1 MVRILKILVV
11 IALAAVLVA
20 GVTVNAGCDSCSTD
34 DISNGNNHNGDV
46 ANGDEPNGDEP
57 NGDVPNGDVPNGDG
71 LARPD
76 LISGFGLV
84 IDCEEFSGQIFQDG
98 DPAPVFRFEDAS
110 GQTFALS
117 DFQGRAVVLNFW
129 RTDCGW
135 CVYELPYI
143 EQVYDDW
150 PEDELVIIAIDIGEA
165 NAKVRD
171 FLDDIEVS
179 VPVLLDREALVTAQ
193 YRVSSMPITFF
204 IDKEGLIR
212 GIKFGAFQ
220 SAGELDN
227 IVEQLVSL

>member
-1 MVRILKILVV
+1 MVRILKALLV
-11 IALAAVLVA
+11 IALAAVLVV
-20 GVTVNAGCDSCSTD
+20 GVTANAGCDSCGTD
-34 DISNGNNHNGDV
+34 EITNGDNPNGDV
-46 ANGDEPNGDEP
+46 ANGDAVNGNGPNSGE
-57 NGDVPNGDVPNGDG
+57 
-71 LARPD
+71 PD

-84 IDCEEFSGQIFQDG
+84 IDCEEYGGSGFQDG
-98 DPAPVFRFEDAS
+98 DPAPVFRFEDAN
-110 GQTFALS
+110 GQTFSLS

-135 CVYELPYI
+135 CVYEMPYI

-179 VPVLLDREALVTAQ
+179 VPVLLDREALVTAH
-193 YRVSSMPITFF
+193 YRVSNMPRTFF
-204 IDKEGLIR
+204 IDKDGLIR

-220 SAGELDN
+220 SAEELEN
-227 IVEQLVSL
+227 LVAQLVSL